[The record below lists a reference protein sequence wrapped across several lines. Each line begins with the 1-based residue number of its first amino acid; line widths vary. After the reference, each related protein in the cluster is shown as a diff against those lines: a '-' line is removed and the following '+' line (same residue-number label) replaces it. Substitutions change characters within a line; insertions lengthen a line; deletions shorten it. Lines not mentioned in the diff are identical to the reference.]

1 MELLEALKA
10 AKKHL
15 ANTNNRIGKTNY
27 VCHAVGWAFVEK
39 YGNFLY
45 IPDSEKTQEQQAF
58 NEKLEAVQAEVV
70 ERLFDLQRRYG
81 IDTLQVFTR
90 HCAKAVLGLNQYC
103 EATQAEVQKARHIW
117 LDSMIKELED
127 AESN

>member
-10 AKKHL
+10 AKEHL
-15 ANTNNRIGKTNY
+15 ATPNDRKGKTNY

-45 IPDSEKTQEQQAF
+45 IPDSEKTQEQQAL

-70 ERLFDLQRRYG
+70 QRLYRLQRRYG

-90 HCAKAVLGLNQYC
+90 HCAKAVLDLRHC
-103 EATQAEVQKARHIW
+103 ATPSQAEVQKARHIW

-127 AESN
+127 GTA